1 MRVLF
6 VDIDTLRPDHMSCY
20 GYCRQTTPNF
30 DAVTKD
36 GVRFDSYH
44 INVIYIHIPYIPV
57 YTVEFYNTYNLTK
70 AVIYK

>member
-30 DAVTKD
+30 DAVAKD
-36 GVRFDSYH
+36 GVRFDSYY

-57 YTVEFYNTYNLTK
+57 YAVEFYNTYNLTK